1 MARIIFYS
9 AQAINILFVI
19 FVLFFERK
27 ESTRRFIW
35 ILLLLIFPV
44 GGMVLYI
51 LFSGNFFTG
60 TKRMHEVKQTAQ
72 QLTKDV
78 RREQKATLTQS
89 PSNIPNPVIKEF
101 LPLITMNLMEGKS
114 LLVSTDTAILYT
126 RGEDFFNDLC
136 QELESAKVSIFMEYF
151 IFHKDNI
158 GKRIMEILCRKAR
171 EGVDV
176 KLIYDDLGSIATPTR
191 FFRQLNKAGGEAR
204 PFFQI
209 RIGLP
214 LTLNY
219 RNHRKLTVIDSDRAF
234 IGGINIGDEYE
245 NKNKRFKPMW
255 RDTVV
260 RLTGSSVL
268 TLQINF
274 LSDWYSIDAWNKHTK
289 GIEEAKKYFPGSF
302 TDFFVRADVG
312 GGNASGEIG
321 DDAENPDASGRTGGG
336 NASGGIGGDAG
347 NPDGSGR
354 TGGGNASG
362 EIGGDAGNYDASG
375 RTGGG
380 NANGEIGGDAG
391 NPDASGK
398 TGGGNASG
406 EIGGDAE
413 NYDASGRTGG
423 GNASG
428 EIGGDAGN
436 PDGSGRTGGGN
447 ASGEIGGDAGNP
459 DGNKGLV
466 SYSIQKQEV
475 SAKEK
480 KEHSLKFRKSFL
492 ESLAGGKAIPTQI
505 VTAGPNEKHKAN
517 IEDTFIRMIMSA
529 RKNIFIQTPYFTPD
543 EGFYTVL
550 KLAAYTGIKVRI
562 MIPSQWDKFF
572 MKAASY
578 EFAREMCA
586 EGVEFFL
593 YPGFIHSKMM
603 TVDGKISSIGTTNID
618 VRSFRL
624 LFEENAIFYDKNF
637 TAECERIFEEDME
650 LCRPVTKEDFDKR
663 FILKRAW
670 GSFCKLFSPLL

>member
-27 ESTRRFIW
+27 ESTRRFVW
-35 ILLLLIFPV
+35 IMLLLFFPV

-78 RREQKATLTQS
+78 RREQKATLTRS

-176 KLIYDDLGSIATPTR
+176 KLIYDDLGSIATPRR

-245 NKNKRFKPMW
+245 NKNKRFKPKW

-289 GIEEAKKYFPGSF
+289 GIEEAKKYFPSSF

-321 DDAENPDASGRTGGG
+321 
-336 NASGGIGGDAG
+336 
-347 NPDGSGR
+347 
-354 TGGGNASG
+354 
-362 EIGGDAGNYDASG
+362 
-375 RTGGG
+375 
-380 NANGEIGGDAG
+380 
-391 NPDASGK
+391 
-398 TGGGNASG
+398 
-406 EIGGDAE
+406 GDAE
-413 NYDASGRTGG
+413 
-423 GNASG
+423 
-428 EIGGDAGN
+428 
-436 PDGSGRTGGGN
+436 
-447 ASGEIGGDAGNP
+447 NP

>member
-312 GGNASGEIG
+312 GGNAS
-321 DDAENPDASGRTGGG
+321 R
-336 NASGGIGGDAG
+336 
-347 NPDGSGR
+347 
-354 TGGGNASG
+354 
-362 EIGGDAGNYDASG
+362 
-375 RTGGG
+375 
-380 NANGEIGGDAG
+380 EIGGDAG
-391 NPDASGK
+391 NP
-398 TGGGNASG
+398 
-406 EIGGDAE
+406 
-413 NYDASGRTGG
+413 DASGRTGG

-428 EIGGDAGN
+428 EIGGDA
-436 PDGSGRTGGGN
+436 
-447 ASGEIGGDAGNP
+447 ENP

>member
-72 QLTKDV
+72 QLTKEV

-176 KLIYDDLGSIATPTR
+176 KLIYDDLGSIATPRR

-245 NKNKRFKPMW
+245 NKNKRFKPKW

-289 GIEEAKKYFPGSF
+289 GIEEAKKYFPSSF

-312 GGNASGEIG
+312 GGNASRE
-321 DDAENPDASGRTGGG
+321 T
-336 NASGGIGGDAG
+336 
-347 NPDGSGR
+347 
-354 TGGGNASG
+354 
-362 EIGGDAGNYDASG
+362 
-375 RTGGG
+375 
-380 NANGEIGGDAG
+380 
-391 NPDASGK
+391 
-398 TGGGNASG
+398 
-406 EIGGDAE
+406 GGDAE
-413 NYDASGRTGG
+413 
-423 GNASG
+423 
-428 EIGGDAGN
+428 
-436 PDGSGRTGGGN
+436 
-447 ASGEIGGDAGNP
+447 NP

>member
-72 QLTKDV
+72 QLTKEV

-176 KLIYDDLGSIATPTR
+176 KLIYDDLGSIATPRR

-245 NKNKRFKPMW
+245 NKNKRFKPKW

-312 GGNASGEIG
+312 GETGGNGNGETG
-321 DDAENPDASGRTGGG
+321 GSTENPYGNRGVAVSGADVGGAIDGGTG
-336 NASGGIGGDAG
+336 NS
-347 NPDGSGR
+347 
-354 TGGGNASG
+354 
-362 EIGGDAGNYDASG
+362 
-375 RTGGG
+375 
-380 NANGEIGGDAG
+380 NANGGVGGSTE
-391 NPDASGK
+391 NPYANRG
-398 TGGGNASG
+398 A
-406 EIGGDAE
+406 
-413 NYDASGRTGG
+413 
-423 GNASG
+423 
-428 EIGGDAGN
+428 
-436 PDGSGRTGGGN
+436 
-447 ASGEIGGDAGNP
+447 
-459 DGNKGLV
+459 
-466 SYSIQKQEV
+466 KQEV

-480 KEHSLKFRKSFL
+480 KEHSIKFRKSFL

-637 TAECERIFEEDME
+637 TAECERIFAEDME

>member
-1 MARIIFYS
+1 MNDLQEAAVQKKIRNALEVRANIGYNKNGICKNMARIIFYS

-72 QLTKDV
+72 QLTKEV

-158 GKRIMEILCRKAR
+158 GKRIMEILCRKAS

-176 KLIYDDLGSIATPTR
+176 KLIYDDLGSIATPRR

-245 NKNKRFKPMW
+245 NKNKRFKPKW

-312 GGNASGEIG
+312 TESTAGKSSDSKSGTKE
-321 DDAENPDASGRTGGG
+321 
-336 NASGGIGGDAG
+336 
-347 NPDGSGR
+347 
-354 TGGGNASG
+354 
-362 EIGGDAGNYDASG
+362 
-375 RTGGG
+375 
-380 NANGEIGGDAG
+380 
-391 NPDASGK
+391 
-398 TGGGNASG
+398 
-406 EIGGDAE
+406 
-413 NYDASGRTGG
+413 
-423 GNASG
+423 
-428 EIGGDAGN
+428 
-436 PDGSGRTGGGN
+436 
-447 ASGEIGGDAGNP
+447 
-459 DGNKGLV
+459 
-466 SYSIQKQEV
+466 QE
-475 SAKEK
+475 SSEEDK

>member
-27 ESTRRFIW
+27 ESTRRFVW
-35 ILLLLIFPV
+35 IMLLLFFPV

-176 KLIYDDLGSIATPTR
+176 KLIYDDLGSIATPRR

-245 NKNKRFKPMW
+245 NKNKRFKPKW

-289 GIEEAKKYFPGSF
+289 GIEEAKKYFPSSF
-302 TDFFVRADVG
+302 TEFFAR
-312 GGNASGEIG
+312 
-321 DDAENPDASGRTGGG
+321 PDAGDSG
-336 NASGGIGGDAG
+336 SGGTDSSSGDSGSSSGGDVS
-347 NPDGSGR
+347 DVSGSG
-354 TGGGNASG
+354 S
-362 EIGGDAGNYDASG
+362 
-375 RTGGG
+375 
-380 NANGEIGGDAG
+380 
-391 NPDASGK
+391 
-398 TGGGNASG
+398 
-406 EIGGDAE
+406 
-413 NYDASGRTGG
+413 
-423 GNASG
+423 
-428 EIGGDAGN
+428 
-436 PDGSGRTGGGN
+436 GSGIGN
-447 ASGEIGGDAGNP
+447 G
-459 DGNKGLV
+459 
-466 SYSIQKQEV
+466 QEV

>member
-1 MARIIFYS
+1 MIYKKLPSKKKIRNALEVRANIGYNKNGICKNMARIIFYS

-72 QLTKDV
+72 QLTKEV

-176 KLIYDDLGSIATPTR
+176 KLIYDDLGSIATPRR

-245 NKNKRFKPMW
+245 NKNKRFKPKW

-312 GGNASGEIG
+312 TESTAGKSSDSKSGTKE
-321 DDAENPDASGRTGGG
+321 
-336 NASGGIGGDAG
+336 
-347 NPDGSGR
+347 
-354 TGGGNASG
+354 
-362 EIGGDAGNYDASG
+362 
-375 RTGGG
+375 
-380 NANGEIGGDAG
+380 
-391 NPDASGK
+391 
-398 TGGGNASG
+398 
-406 EIGGDAE
+406 
-413 NYDASGRTGG
+413 
-423 GNASG
+423 
-428 EIGGDAGN
+428 
-436 PDGSGRTGGGN
+436 
-447 ASGEIGGDAGNP
+447 
-459 DGNKGLV
+459 
-466 SYSIQKQEV
+466 QE
-475 SAKEK
+475 SSEEDK

>member
-72 QLTKDV
+72 QLTKEV

-209 RIGLP
+209 RLGLP

-289 GIEEAKKYFPGSF
+289 GIEEAKKYFPSSF
-302 TDFFVRADVG
+302 TEFFARPDAGGSGSGDDVG
-312 GGNASGEIG
+312 G
-321 DDAENPDASGRTGGG
+321 
-336 NASGGIGGDAG
+336 SGGTDSRSG
-347 NPDGSGR
+347 GSGDIS
-354 TGGGNASG
+354 GIGNG
-362 EIGGDAGNYDASG
+362 
-375 RTGGG
+375 
-380 NANGEIGGDAG
+380 
-391 NPDASGK
+391 
-398 TGGGNASG
+398 
-406 EIGGDAE
+406 
-413 NYDASGRTGG
+413 
-423 GNASG
+423 
-428 EIGGDAGN
+428 
-436 PDGSGRTGGGN
+436 
-447 ASGEIGGDAGNP
+447 
-459 DGNKGLV
+459 
-466 SYSIQKQEV
+466 QEV

>member
-176 KLIYDDLGSIATPTR
+176 KLIYDDLGSIATPRR

-245 NKNKRFKPMW
+245 NKNKRFKPKW

-289 GIEEAKKYFPGSF
+289 GIEEAKKYFPSSF
-302 TDFFVRADVG
+302 TDFFVRADV
-312 GGNASGEIG
+312 
-321 DDAENPDASGRTGGG
+321 
-336 NASGGIGGDAG
+336 
-347 NPDGSGR
+347 
-354 TGGGNASG
+354 
-362 EIGGDAGNYDASG
+362 
-375 RTGGG
+375 
-380 NANGEIGGDAG
+380 
-391 NPDASGK
+391 
-398 TGGGNASG
+398 
-406 EIGGDAE
+406 
-413 NYDASGRTGG
+413 
-423 GNASG
+423 
-428 EIGGDAGN
+428 
-436 PDGSGRTGGGN
+436 GGGN

-492 ESLAGGKAIPTQI
+492 ESLAGGNAIPTQI

-650 LCRPVTKEDFDKR
+650 LCRRVTKEDFDKR

>member
-1 MARIIFYS
+1 MVNKTCRGMRPDWKGPRKRVAERSGAMEPEGGTLQSRSTMNIALQMDESFTRGCRPKKKKENSLEAKLYLGYNIEGICKSMARIIFYS

-176 KLIYDDLGSIATPTR
+176 KLIYDDLGSIATPRR

-274 LSDWYSIDAWNKHTK
+274 LSDWYSIDAWNRHTK

-312 GGNASGEIG
+312 TESTAGKSSDSKSGTKE
-321 DDAENPDASGRTGGG
+321 
-336 NASGGIGGDAG
+336 
-347 NPDGSGR
+347 
-354 TGGGNASG
+354 
-362 EIGGDAGNYDASG
+362 
-375 RTGGG
+375 
-380 NANGEIGGDAG
+380 
-391 NPDASGK
+391 
-398 TGGGNASG
+398 
-406 EIGGDAE
+406 
-413 NYDASGRTGG
+413 
-423 GNASG
+423 
-428 EIGGDAGN
+428 
-436 PDGSGRTGGGN
+436 
-447 ASGEIGGDAGNP
+447 
-459 DGNKGLV
+459 
-466 SYSIQKQEV
+466 QE
-475 SAKEK
+475 SSEEDK

>member
-1 MARIIFYS
+1 MRVAERSGAMEPEGGTLQSRSTMNIALQMDESFTRGCRPKKKKENSLEAKLYLGYNIEGICKNMARIIFYS

-312 GGNASGEIG
+312 SGNASGEIG
-321 DDAENPDASGRTGGG
+321 SDAENPDASGRTGGG
-336 NASGGIGGDAG
+336 DAS
-347 NPDGSGR
+347 R
-354 TGGGNASG
+354 
-362 EIGGDAGNYDASG
+362 EIGGDAGNSDA
-375 RTGGG
+375 
-380 NANGEIGGDAG
+380 
-391 NPDASGK
+391 
-398 TGGGNASG
+398 
-406 EIGGDAE
+406 
-413 NYDASGRTGG
+413 
-423 GNASG
+423 
-428 EIGGDAGN
+428 
-436 PDGSGRTGGGN
+436 SGRTGGGN

>member
-1 MARIIFYS
+1 
-9 AQAINILFVI
+9 
-19 FVLFFERK
+19 
-27 ESTRRFIW
+27 
-35 ILLLLIFPV
+35 
-44 GGMVLYI
+44 
-51 LFSGNFFTG
+51 
-60 TKRMHEVKQTAQ
+60 
-72 QLTKDV
+72 
-78 RREQKATLTQS
+78 
-89 PSNIPNPVIKEF
+89 
-101 LPLITMNLMEGKS
+101 
-114 LLVSTDTAILYT
+114 
-126 RGEDFFNDLC
+126 
-136 QELESAKVSIFMEYF
+136 
-151 IFHKDNI
+151 
-158 GKRIMEILCRKAR
+158 
-171 EGVDV
+171 
-176 KLIYDDLGSIATPTR
+176 
-191 FFRQLNKAGGEAR
+191 
-204 PFFQI
+204 
-209 RIGLP
+209 
-214 LTLNY
+214 
-219 RNHRKLTVIDSDRAF
+219 
-234 IGGINIGDEYE
+234 
-245 NKNKRFKPMW
+245 MW

-289 GIEEAKKYFPGSF
+289 SIDDAKKYFPSSF
-302 TDFFVRADVG
+302 TDFFA
-312 GGNASGEIG
+312 
-321 DDAENPDASGRTGGG
+321 
-336 NASGGIGGDAG
+336 
-347 NPDGSGR
+347 
-354 TGGGNASG
+354 
-362 EIGGDAGNYDASG
+362 
-375 RTGGG
+375 
-380 NANGEIGGDAG
+380 
-391 NPDASGK
+391 
-398 TGGGNASG
+398 
-406 EIGGDAE
+406 
-413 NYDASGRTGG
+413 
-423 GNASG
+423 
-428 EIGGDAGN
+428 
-436 PDGSGRTGGGN
+436 
-447 ASGEIGGDAGNP
+447 
-459 DGNKGLV
+459 
-466 SYSIQKQEV
+466 KQE
-475 SAKEK
+475 SSEQENSEQGK

-637 TAECERIFEEDME
+637 TTECERIFEEDME
-650 LCRPVTKEDFDKR
+650 LCRRVTKEDFDKR

>member
-1 MARIIFYS
+1 MNIDLQMDESFTRGCRPKKKKENSLEAKLYLGYNIEGICKNMARIIFYS

-126 RGEDFFNDLC
+126 RGEDFFKDLC

-176 KLIYDDLGSIATPTR
+176 KLIYDDLGSIATPRR

-209 RIGLP
+209 RLGLP

-312 GGNASGEIG
+312 TES
-321 DDAENPDASGRTGGG
+321 T
-336 NASGGIGGDAG
+336 
-347 NPDGSGR
+347 
-354 TGGGNASG
+354 
-362 EIGGDAGNYDASG
+362 
-375 RTGGG
+375 
-380 NANGEIGGDAG
+380 
-391 NPDASGK
+391 
-398 TGGGNASG
+398 
-406 EIGGDAE
+406 
-413 NYDASGRTGG
+413 
-423 GNASG
+423 
-428 EIGGDAGN
+428 
-436 PDGSGRTGGGN
+436 
-447 ASGEIGGDAGNP
+447 
-459 DGNKGLV
+459 
-466 SYSIQKQEV
+466 
-475 SAKEK
+475 

>member
-126 RGEDFFNDLC
+126 RGEDFFKDLC

-312 GGNASGEIG
+312 TESTAGKSSDSKSGTKE
-321 DDAENPDASGRTGGG
+321 
-336 NASGGIGGDAG
+336 
-347 NPDGSGR
+347 
-354 TGGGNASG
+354 
-362 EIGGDAGNYDASG
+362 
-375 RTGGG
+375 
-380 NANGEIGGDAG
+380 
-391 NPDASGK
+391 
-398 TGGGNASG
+398 
-406 EIGGDAE
+406 
-413 NYDASGRTGG
+413 
-423 GNASG
+423 
-428 EIGGDAGN
+428 
-436 PDGSGRTGGGN
+436 
-447 ASGEIGGDAGNP
+447 
-459 DGNKGLV
+459 
-466 SYSIQKQEV
+466 QE
-475 SAKEK
+475 SSEEDK

-650 LCRPVTKEDFDKR
+650 LCRRVTKEDFDKR

>member
-1 MARIIFYS
+1 MNIDLQMDESFTRGCRPKKKKENSLEAKLYLGYNIEGICKNMARIIFYS

-176 KLIYDDLGSIATPTR
+176 KLIYDDLGSIATPRR

-312 GGNASGEIG
+312 TES
-321 DDAENPDASGRTGGG
+321 T
-336 NASGGIGGDAG
+336 
-347 NPDGSGR
+347 
-354 TGGGNASG
+354 
-362 EIGGDAGNYDASG
+362 
-375 RTGGG
+375 
-380 NANGEIGGDAG
+380 
-391 NPDASGK
+391 
-398 TGGGNASG
+398 
-406 EIGGDAE
+406 
-413 NYDASGRTGG
+413 
-423 GNASG
+423 
-428 EIGGDAGN
+428 
-436 PDGSGRTGGGN
+436 
-447 ASGEIGGDAGNP
+447 
-459 DGNKGLV
+459 
-466 SYSIQKQEV
+466 
-475 SAKEK
+475 

-637 TAECERIFEEDME
+637 TAECEHIFEEDME

>member
-1 MARIIFYS
+1 MRPDWKGPRKRVAERSGAMEPEGGTLQSRSTMNIALQMDESFTRGCRPKKKKENSLEAKLYLGYNIEGICKNMARIIFYS

-176 KLIYDDLGSIATPTR
+176 KLIYDDLGSIATPRR

-321 DDAENPDASGRTGGG
+321 GDAENPDA
-336 NASGGIGGDAG
+336 
-347 NPDGSGR
+347 
-354 TGGGNASG
+354 
-362 EIGGDAGNYDASG
+362 
-375 RTGGG
+375 
-380 NANGEIGGDAG
+380 
-391 NPDASGK
+391 
-398 TGGGNASG
+398 
-406 EIGGDAE
+406 
-413 NYDASGRTGG
+413 
-423 GNASG
+423 
-428 EIGGDAGN
+428 
-436 PDGSGRTGGGN
+436 SGRTGGGN

>member
-312 GGNASGEIG
+312 TES
-321 DDAENPDASGRTGGG
+321 T
-336 NASGGIGGDAG
+336 
-347 NPDGSGR
+347 
-354 TGGGNASG
+354 
-362 EIGGDAGNYDASG
+362 
-375 RTGGG
+375 
-380 NANGEIGGDAG
+380 
-391 NPDASGK
+391 
-398 TGGGNASG
+398 
-406 EIGGDAE
+406 
-413 NYDASGRTGG
+413 
-423 GNASG
+423 
-428 EIGGDAGN
+428 
-436 PDGSGRTGGGN
+436 
-447 ASGEIGGDAGNP
+447 
-459 DGNKGLV
+459 
-466 SYSIQKQEV
+466 
-475 SAKEK
+475 
-480 KEHSLKFRKSFL
+480 KEHSIKFRKSFL

>member
-27 ESTRRFIW
+27 ESTRRFVW
-35 ILLLLIFPV
+35 IMLLLFFPV

-176 KLIYDDLGSIATPTR
+176 KLIYDDLGSIATPRR

-245 NKNKRFKPMW
+245 NKNKRFKPKW

-289 GIEEAKKYFPGSF
+289 GIEEAKKYFPSSF

-312 GGNASGEIG
+312 GG
-321 DDAENPDASGRTGGG
+321 DASR
-336 NASGGIGGDAG
+336 
-347 NPDGSGR
+347 
-354 TGGGNASG
+354 
-362 EIGGDAGNYDASG
+362 
-375 RTGGG
+375 
-380 NANGEIGGDAG
+380 
-391 NPDASGK
+391 
-398 TGGGNASG
+398 
-406 EIGGDAE
+406 
-413 NYDASGRTGG
+413 
-423 GNASG
+423 
-428 EIGGDAGN
+428 
-436 PDGSGRTGGGN
+436 
-447 ASGEIGGDAGNP
+447 EIGGDAGNP

>member
-27 ESTRRFIW
+27 ESTRRFVW
-35 ILLLLIFPV
+35 ILLLLIFPI

-60 TKRMHEVKQTAQ
+60 SKRMHQVKQTAQ
-72 QLTKDV
+72 QLTKEV
-78 RREQKATLTQS
+78 RREQKQILTQS
-89 PSNIPNPVIKEF
+89 RHDIPNPVIREY

-126 RGEDFFNDLC
+126 RGEDFFTDLC

-209 RIGLP
+209 RLGLP

-274 LSDWYSIDAWNKHTK
+274 LSDWYSIDAWNRHTK
-289 GIEEAKKYFPGSF
+289 SIDDAKKYFPGSF
-302 TDFFVRADVG
+302 TEFFVRTDVGGADVG
-312 GGNASGEIG
+312 GE
-321 DDAENPDASGRTGGG
+321 TGGG
-336 NASGGIGGDAG
+336 TG
-347 NPDGSGR
+347 N
-354 TGGGNASG
+354 TYANG
-362 EIGGDAGNYDASG
+362 EIGGSTENLYGNRGAVVSG
-375 RTGGG
+375 AIVGGAIVGGAIGGG
-380 NANGEIGGDAG
+380 TGNSNANGEIGGSTE
-391 NPDASGK
+391 NPYANRG
-398 TGGGNASG
+398 A
-406 EIGGDAE
+406 
-413 NYDASGRTGG
+413 
-423 GNASG
+423 
-428 EIGGDAGN
+428 
-436 PDGSGRTGGGN
+436 
-447 ASGEIGGDAGNP
+447 
-459 DGNKGLV
+459 
-466 SYSIQKQEV
+466 KQEV

-550 KLAAYTGIKVRI
+550 KLAAYTGVKIKI

-578 EFAREMCA
+578 EFARELSA
-586 EGVEFFL
+586 EGAEFFL

-603 TVDGKISSIGTTNID
+603 TVDGKVSSIGTTNID
-618 VRSFRL
+618 VRSFSL

-637 TAECERIFEEDME
+637 TAECERIFAEDME
-650 LCRPVTKEDFDKR
+650 LCRRVTKEDFDKR

>member
-1 MARIIFYS
+1 MQVCGCVNDLQEAAVQKKIRNALEVRANIGYNKNGICKNMARIIFYS
-9 AQAINILFVI
+9 AQAVNILFVI

-176 KLIYDDLGSIATPTR
+176 KLIYDDLGSIATPRR

-312 GGNASGEIG
+312 TESTAGKSSDSKSGTKE
-321 DDAENPDASGRTGGG
+321 
-336 NASGGIGGDAG
+336 
-347 NPDGSGR
+347 
-354 TGGGNASG
+354 
-362 EIGGDAGNYDASG
+362 
-375 RTGGG
+375 
-380 NANGEIGGDAG
+380 
-391 NPDASGK
+391 
-398 TGGGNASG
+398 
-406 EIGGDAE
+406 
-413 NYDASGRTGG
+413 
-423 GNASG
+423 
-428 EIGGDAGN
+428 
-436 PDGSGRTGGGN
+436 
-447 ASGEIGGDAGNP
+447 
-459 DGNKGLV
+459 
-466 SYSIQKQEV
+466 QE
-475 SAKEK
+475 SSEEDK

>member
-72 QLTKDV
+72 QLTKEV

-176 KLIYDDLGSIATPTR
+176 KLIYDDLGSIATPRR

-289 GIEEAKKYFPGSF
+289 GIEEAKKYFPSSF

-312 GGNASGEIG
+312 GETGGNGNGETG
-321 DDAENPDASGRTGGG
+321 GSTENPYGNRGVAVSGADVGGAIDGGTG
-336 NASGGIGGDAG
+336 NS
-347 NPDGSGR
+347 
-354 TGGGNASG
+354 
-362 EIGGDAGNYDASG
+362 
-375 RTGGG
+375 
-380 NANGEIGGDAG
+380 NANGGVGGSTE
-391 NPDASGK
+391 NPYANRG
-398 TGGGNASG
+398 A
-406 EIGGDAE
+406 
-413 NYDASGRTGG
+413 
-423 GNASG
+423 
-428 EIGGDAGN
+428 
-436 PDGSGRTGGGN
+436 
-447 ASGEIGGDAGNP
+447 
-459 DGNKGLV
+459 
-466 SYSIQKQEV
+466 KQEV

-637 TAECERIFEEDME
+637 TAECERIFAEDME

>member
-126 RGEDFFNDLC
+126 RGEDFFKDLC

-176 KLIYDDLGSIATPTR
+176 KLIYDDLGSIATPRR

-274 LSDWYSIDAWNKHTK
+274 LSDWYSIDAWNRHTK

-312 GGNASGEIG
+312 GGNASRE
-321 DDAENPDASGRTGGG
+321 TG
-336 NASGGIGGDAG
+336 SDAG
-347 NPDGSGR
+347 NPDG
-354 TGGGNASG
+354 N
-362 EIGGDAGNYDASG
+362 
-375 RTGGG
+375 
-380 NANGEIGGDAG
+380 
-391 NPDASGK
+391 GK

-413 NYDASGRTGG
+413 
-423 GNASG
+423 
-428 EIGGDAGN
+428 
-436 PDGSGRTGGGN
+436 
-447 ASGEIGGDAGNP
+447 NP

>member
-27 ESTRRFIW
+27 ESTRRFVW
-35 ILLLLIFPV
+35 IMLLLFFPV

-176 KLIYDDLGSIATPTR
+176 KLIYDDLGSIATPRR

-312 GGNASGEIG
+312 GGDASRKTGG
-321 DDAENPDASGRTGGG
+321 DAGNPDASGRTGGG
-336 NASGGIGGDAG
+336 NAS
-347 NPDGSGR
+347 R
-354 TGGGNASG
+354 
-362 EIGGDAGNYDASG
+362 EIGGDAGNS
-375 RTGGG
+375 
-380 NANGEIGGDAG
+380 
-391 NPDASGK
+391 DASGK

-413 NYDASGRTGG
+413 NYDAGGKTGG
-423 GNASG
+423 GNAS
-428 EIGGDAGN
+428 
-436 PDGSGRTGGGN
+436 R
-447 ASGEIGGDAGNP
+447 EIGGDAGNP

>member
-1 MARIIFYS
+1 GICKNMARIIFYS

-312 GGNASGEIG
+312 GGNASRE
-321 DDAENPDASGRTGGG
+321 TG
-336 NASGGIGGDAG
+336 SDAG
-347 NPDGSGR
+347 NPDG
-354 TGGGNASG
+354 N
-362 EIGGDAGNYDASG
+362 
-375 RTGGG
+375 
-380 NANGEIGGDAG
+380 
-391 NPDASGK
+391 GK

-413 NYDASGRTGG
+413 
-423 GNASG
+423 
-428 EIGGDAGN
+428 
-436 PDGSGRTGGGN
+436 
-447 ASGEIGGDAGNP
+447 NP

>member
-1 MARIIFYS
+1 MVKIIFYS

-27 ESTRRFIW
+27 ESTRRFVW
-35 ILLLLIFPV
+35 ILILLFFPV
-44 GGMVLYI
+44 GGMIFYA

-60 TKRMHEVKQTAQ
+60 TKRMHEAKQAAQ
-72 QLTKDV
+72 QFTKDV
-78 RREQKATLTQS
+78 RREQKITLTES
-89 PSNIPNPVIKEF
+89 KRIPNPVIKEF

-126 RGEDFFNDLC
+126 RGEDFFEDLC
-136 QELESAKVSIFMEYF
+136 KELESAKVSIFMEYF

-176 KLIYDDLGSIATPTR
+176 KLIYDDLGSITTPTR
-191 FFRQLNKAGGEAR
+191 FFRQLNKAGGESR

-245 NKNKRFKPMW
+245 NKNKRFKPLW

-274 LSDWYSIDAWNKHTK
+274 LSDWYSIDAWNSRTK
-289 GIEEAKKYFPGSF
+289 GMEDAKKYFPKTF
-302 TDFFVRADVG
+302 TDFFTKTDG
-312 GGNASGEIG
+312 KE
-321 DDAENPDASGRTGGG
+321 AEKARTL
-336 NASGGIGGDAG
+336 
-347 NPDGSGR
+347 
-354 TGGGNASG
+354 
-362 EIGGDAGNYDASG
+362 E
-375 RTGGG
+375 
-380 NANGEIGGDAG
+380 
-391 NPDASGK
+391 
-398 TGGGNASG
+398 
-406 EIGGDAE
+406 
-413 NYDASGRTGG
+413 
-423 GNASG
+423 
-428 EIGGDAGN
+428 
-436 PDGSGRTGGGN
+436 
-447 ASGEIGGDAGNP
+447 
-459 DGNKGLV
+459 
-466 SYSIQKQEV
+466 
-475 SAKEK
+475 
-480 KEHSLKFRKSFL
+480 FRKSFL
-492 ESLAGGKAIPTQI
+492 DSLSGGNKIPTQI

-550 KLAAYTGIKVRI
+550 KLAAYTGIKVQI

-578 EFAREMCA
+578 EFARELCA
-586 EGVEFFL
+586 EGAEFYL

-603 TVDGKISSIGTTNID
+603 TIDGKVSSIGTTNID

-624 LFEENAIFYDKNF
+624 LFEENAIFYDTNF
-637 TAECERIFEEDME
+637 TAECERIFEEDRE
-650 LCRPVTKEDFDKR
+650 VCRLVKKEDFDKR
-663 FILKRAW
+663 FIIQRAW

>member
-1 MARIIFYS
+1 MRANIGYNKNGICKNMARIIFYS

-176 KLIYDDLGSIATPTR
+176 KLIYDDLGSIATPRR

-312 GGNASGEIG
+312 TES
-321 DDAENPDASGRTGGG
+321 T
-336 NASGGIGGDAG
+336 
-347 NPDGSGR
+347 
-354 TGGGNASG
+354 
-362 EIGGDAGNYDASG
+362 
-375 RTGGG
+375 
-380 NANGEIGGDAG
+380 
-391 NPDASGK
+391 
-398 TGGGNASG
+398 
-406 EIGGDAE
+406 
-413 NYDASGRTGG
+413 
-423 GNASG
+423 
-428 EIGGDAGN
+428 
-436 PDGSGRTGGGN
+436 
-447 ASGEIGGDAGNP
+447 
-459 DGNKGLV
+459 
-466 SYSIQKQEV
+466 
-475 SAKEK
+475 

>member
-9 AQAINILFVI
+9 AQAVNILFVI

-35 ILLLLIFPV
+35 ILLLLIFPI

-72 QLTKDV
+72 QLTKEV

-209 RIGLP
+209 RLGLP

-274 LSDWYSIDAWNKHTK
+274 LSDWYSIDAWNRHTK
-289 GIEEAKKYFPGSF
+289 GIEEAKKYFPSSF
-302 TDFFVRADVG
+302 TEFFARPDAGGGERGDGVG
-312 GGNASGEIG
+312 G
-321 DDAENPDASGRTGGG
+321 
-336 NASGGIGGDAG
+336 SGGTDSSSGGDISG
-347 NPDGSGR
+347 IGSGQ
-354 TGGGNASG
+354 
-362 EIGGDAGNYDASG
+362 
-375 RTGGG
+375 
-380 NANGEIGGDAG
+380 
-391 NPDASGK
+391 
-398 TGGGNASG
+398 
-406 EIGGDAE
+406 
-413 NYDASGRTGG
+413 
-423 GNASG
+423 
-428 EIGGDAGN
+428 
-436 PDGSGRTGGGN
+436 
-447 ASGEIGGDAGNP
+447 
-459 DGNKGLV
+459 V
-466 SYSIQKQEV
+466 V

-586 EGVEFFL
+586 EGVEFYL

-637 TAECERIFEEDME
+637 TAECERIFAEDME
-650 LCRPVTKEDFDKR
+650 LCRRVTKEDFDKR

>member
-1 MARIIFYS
+1 MRPDWKGPRKRVAERSGAMEPEGGTLQSRSTMNIDLQMDESFTRGCRPKKKKENSLEAKLYLGYNIEGICKNMARIIFYS

-176 KLIYDDLGSIATPTR
+176 KLIYDDLGSIATPRR

-274 LSDWYSIDAWNKHTK
+274 LSDWYSIDAWNRHTK
-289 GIEEAKKYFPGSF
+289 GIEEAKKYFPSSF
-302 TDFFVRADVG
+302 TEFFAR
-312 GGNASGEIG
+312 
-321 DDAENPDASGRTGGG
+321 PDAG
-336 NASGGIGGDAG
+336 
-347 NPDGSGR
+347 GSGR
-354 TGGGNASG
+354 GDGVGVGGS
-362 EIGGDAGNYDASG
+362 
-375 RTGGG
+375 
-380 NANGEIGGDAG
+380 
-391 NPDASGK
+391 
-398 TGGGNASG
+398 
-406 EIGGDAE
+406 
-413 NYDASGRTGG
+413 
-423 GNASG
+423 
-428 EIGGDAGN
+428 
-436 PDGSGRTGGGN
+436 GSGRGESGSGGTDSSSGGSGDISGIGN
-447 ASGEIGGDAGNP
+447 G
-459 DGNKGLV
+459 
-466 SYSIQKQEV
+466 QEV

-480 KEHSLKFRKSFL
+480 KEHSIKFRKSFL

>member
-27 ESTRRFIW
+27 ESTRRFVW
-35 ILLLLIFPV
+35 IMLLLFFPV

-176 KLIYDDLGSIATPTR
+176 KLIYDDLGSIATPRR

-245 NKNKRFKPMW
+245 NKNKRFKPKW

-289 GIEEAKKYFPGSF
+289 GIEEAKKYFPSSF

-312 GGNASGEIG
+312 GGNASRE
-321 DDAENPDASGRTGGG
+321 T
-336 NASGGIGGDAG
+336 
-347 NPDGSGR
+347 
-354 TGGGNASG
+354 
-362 EIGGDAGNYDASG
+362 GGDAGNYDASG

-380 NANGEIGGDAG
+380 NA
-391 NPDASGK
+391 SR
-398 TGGGNASG
+398 

-413 NYDASGRTGG
+413 
-423 GNASG
+423 
-428 EIGGDAGN
+428 
-436 PDGSGRTGGGN
+436 
-447 ASGEIGGDAGNP
+447 NP

>member
-27 ESTRRFIW
+27 ESTRRFVW
-35 ILLLLIFPV
+35 IMLLLFFPV

-78 RREQKATLTQS
+78 RREQKATLTRS

-176 KLIYDDLGSIATPTR
+176 KLIYDDLGSIATPRR

-245 NKNKRFKPMW
+245 NKNKRFKPKW

-289 GIEEAKKYFPGSF
+289 GIEEAKKYFPSSF

-312 GGNASGEIG
+312 GGNAS
-321 DDAENPDASGRTGGG
+321 R
-336 NASGGIGGDAG
+336 
-347 NPDGSGR
+347 
-354 TGGGNASG
+354 
-362 EIGGDAGNYDASG
+362 
-375 RTGGG
+375 
-380 NANGEIGGDAG
+380 EIGGDAG
-391 NPDASGK
+391 NP
-398 TGGGNASG
+398 
-406 EIGGDAE
+406 
-413 NYDASGRTGG
+413 DASGRTGG

-428 EIGGDAGN
+428 EIGGDA
-436 PDGSGRTGGGN
+436 
-447 ASGEIGGDAGNP
+447 ENP
-459 DGNKGLV
+459 DGNEGLV